1 VFAQVT
7 PSASRLTL
15 AQEWSSLGLEMGKAL
30 EKLELAKS
38 RALNRLRAMVVEHAD
53 MIQKNAELIDE
64 IDLSSSFAQA
74 AVDLRL
80 TRPVLD
86 EG

>member
-1 VFAQVT
+1 
-7 PSASRLTL
+7 
-15 AQEWSSLGLEMGKAL
+15 MGKAL
-30 EKLELAKS
+30 EKLELAQS

-53 MIQKNAELIDE
+53 MIQRNAELIDE

>member
-1 VFAQVT
+1 
-7 PSASRLTL
+7 
-15 AQEWSSLGLEMGKAL
+15 MGKAL

-86 EG
+86 DG

>member
-1 VFAQVT
+1 
-7 PSASRLTL
+7 
-15 AQEWSSLGLEMGKAL
+15 MGKAL

>member
-1 VFAQVT
+1 
-7 PSASRLTL
+7 
-15 AQEWSSLGLEMGKAL
+15 MGKAL

-53 MIQKNAELIDE
+53 MIQRNAELIDE